1 MNQKEPR
8 QEVKTLSIRIP
19 IELYVKVSQY
29 ALDNEL
35 PSLNG
40 AIVDLMNSGL
50 EANTERDKIISQFVL
65 EFVPKETLE
74 KLINGQA

>member
-1 MNQKEPR
+1 MNQKEPK

-19 IELYVKVSQY
+19 LELYITISQY
-29 ALDNEL
+29 ALDKDL

-40 AIVDLMNSGL
+40 AIVELMTAGL
-50 EANTERDKIISQFVL
+50 EATSERDKIISQFVL

-74 KLINGQA
+74 KLINGEG

>member
-1 MNQKEPR
+1 MNQKEPK

-19 IELYVKVSQY
+19 VQLYIKVSQY

-40 AIVDLMNSGL
+40 AIVDLMTAGL
-50 EANTERDKIISQFVL
+50 ETTAEHDKIISQFVL
-65 EFVPKETLE
+65 EFVPRERLE
-74 KLINGQA
+74 KLING